1 MDEVI
6 LTPKKQ
12 PLAGLEGEAITPDT
26 FVGKSLEGIRNLE
39 ILEGN
44 RKSKLGDFFSVTG
57 KTAEKTDDQKIIID
71 GDVSKTKNIGRDM
84 TGGVVEVKGS
94 AGMYVG
100 RSMKGGRVVVTGDA
114 GAFSG
119 QEMRGGELII
129 KGNSGDYL
137 GCAYRGDWR
146 GMRGGSI
153 LVGGNAGNE
162 IGEYMMGGKI
172 TINGDAGFF
181 VGLNMKK
188 GLIVVKGKAPGRVG
202 ASMHGGSIVINGI
215 EKLMPSFKPEG
226 EVDNPEV
233 DGESFKGTYLK
244 YIGDYAE
251 RDAKGV
257 LYMKKR

>member
-6 LTPKKQ
+6 LTTKKQ
-12 PLAGLEGEAITPDT
+12 PLAGLEGETITPDT
-26 FVGKSLEGIRNLE
+26 FVGKSLDGIRNLE
-39 ILEGN
+39 ISEGN
-44 RKSKLGDFFSVTG
+44 RKATLGDFFTVKG
-57 KTAEKTDDQKIIID
+57 KTAEKLKNQKITID
-71 GDVSKTKNIGRDM
+71 GDASKTKNIGKNM
-84 TGGVVEVKGS
+84 TGGVVEVMGS

-100 RSMKGGRVVVTGDA
+100 RSMEGGKAVVNGDA
-114 GAFSG
+114 GAFCG
-119 QEMRGGELII
+119 QEMKGGELII

-153 LVGGNAGNE
+153 LVKGNAGNE

-172 TINGDAGFF
+172 TIAGDAGFF

-215 EKLMPSFKPEG
+215 EKLMPSFKPDG
-226 EVDNPEV
+226 TVDNPEI

-257 LYMKKR
+257 LYLKKR